1 MKFQENENN
10 IESGINNNSDDS
22 QVPLTDYYSIDPP
35 SSKTKASLLYP
46 GPIEHG
52 SPVNPYIPKPS
63 PPDHPPK
70 PGDKPGDSD

>member
-1 MKFQENENN
+1 MKFQENGNN
-10 IESGINNNSDDS
+10 IRNDINNNGDMGL
-22 QVPLTDYYSIDPP
+22 VHLTDYYSVDPP
-35 SSKTKASLLYP
+35 PRSPTKASLLP

-70 PGDKPGDSD
+70 PGDSD

>member
-1 MKFQENENN
+1 M
-10 IESGINNNSDDS
+10 GL
-22 QVPLTDYYSIDPP
+22 VHLTDYYSVDPP
-35 SSKTKASLLYP
+35 PRSPTKASLLP

-70 PGDKPGDSD
+70 PGDSD